1 MKVALVFS
9 QYGPYHHARAAAL
22 REVLGEEHFM
32 AVQIAAQSKTY
43 AWTVQEQR
51 LQALTTLCDGAEED
65 AGFLK
70 VFAAAWR
77 FWRREK
83 VTAAFI
89 PSYFPAG
96 SLALLL
102 SAKLAGVKCIMMNES
117 HAGTERASG
126 IKRRVKR
133 FLVSLFDAALV
144 GGQPQKRHFEVLGL
158 PAAKIFTGYDAIDNS
173 YFATSAAVAVA
184 DREANVLRLGLPPRY
199 FLSLGRFVTKKNLP
213 TLIRAYR
220 DFCARSQE
228 NVALVLVGS
237 GAEEALLRGLV
248 TELGLTLRDQ
258 GAGEPAKNAQPVS
271 SAVYFMGF
279 RQLEENPIFYALAEA
294 FILPSIEE
302 EWGLVV
308 NEAMACGLPVVVSKT
323 VGCAED
329 LVEHRSNGWLFDP
342 GDVAALADHLVNL
355 AENPASREA
364 MSVASRIR
372 IAKWDCPN
380 FASNATRALASLTK

>member
-22 REVLGEEHFM
+22 REDLGEKHFM

-43 AWTVQEQR
+43 AWTVQAQHH
-51 LQALTTLCDGAEED
+51 QSPITLCDGAEED

-70 VFAAAWR
+70 VFFAAWR

-83 VTAAFI
+83 IAAAFL

-126 IKRRVKR
+126 IKKRVKR

-144 GGQPQKRHFEVLGL
+144 GGQPQKRHFEVLGV
-158 PAAKIFTGYDAIDNS
+158 PADKIFTGYDAIDNN
-173 YFATSAAVAVA
+173 YFAMSASVALA
-184 DREANVLRLGLPPRY
+184 DREENELRLGLPPRY

-220 DFCARSQE
+220 EFCTRSRE
-228 NVALVLVGS
+228 EVALVLVGS
-237 GAEEALLRGLV
+237 GAEESALRELV
-248 TELGLTLRDQ
+248 TDLDLTLHDQ
-258 GAGEPAKNAQPVS
+258 ASGEPAKSRQPVS

-294 FILPSIEE
+294 FILPSVEE

-329 LVEHRSNGWLFDP
+329 LVEHGSNGWLFAP
-342 GDVAALADHLVNL
+342 GEVSALADHLVNL
-355 AENPASREA
+355 AENPATRKA
-364 MSVASRIR
+364 MGIASKVR
-372 IAKWDCPN
+372 IAQWDCPN
-380 FASNATRALASLTK
+380 FATNASRALASLTR